1 MVGQTMDPS
10 KLSTDF
16 AMFFRA
22 HRLYYS
28 FGVGGLA
35 FLLQLLLFY
44 AIVYKS
50 PAQFRVFKNL
60 VLLDN
65 CLACLFNLG
74 CVILQPVSLESYS
87 LALETNEMKFD
98 VSFQKFNPVFL
109 LIYAF

>member
-1 MVGQTMDPS
+1 MDP
-10 KLSTDF
+10 TEF
-16 AMFFRA
+16 ATFFRA

-28 FGVGGLA
+28 VAVGGLA

-74 CVILQPVSLESYS
+74 CVILQPVSRKSYY
-87 LALETNEMKFD
+87 LALEINEVKSIKLFEKFFD
-98 VSFQKFNPVFL
+98 KG
-109 LIYAF
+109 IEKKK